1 MIVTKEKLIDL
12 LLHPDF
18 RVREASVHALERF
31 FVKTTGVTH
40 NLIKAIEQFPDHSL
54 PIASGL
60 KAFIPEDND
69 IARIIKLINS
79 TDKRKDDI
87 SMSLYFHLTQSL
99 LYFPFELLE
108 SNLNIVK
115 FNKELAQIYETA
127 KSREQVRQQG
137 PEYLWGEL
145 VNLCERYSNIRIES
159 DDLNYG
165 QFLVDSLSC
174 YTDKIRGK
182 VIMLLGQNKPGN
194 YHLQEYLVRLA
205 GDLRLDET
213 VQHIFRIFSETDSM
227 HIVHSDCIRA
237 LGRIGTDE
245 VVREIEK
252 VYESNEETR
261 MALAGILGHIP
272 TDYSE
277 DLGIR
282 LISKEEDVTVK
293 TFLACALCDIFSL
306 KAIDII
312 KEMVET
318 EEVDHQVASMID
330 ELVPVYAYH
339 GKPVTALSSL
349 ASSEKE
355 FTEKRLNNDPIYQAG
370 QLLRKSFDVLSKENH
385 LHSLQQKNSSN
396 PDNLLSS
403 EKGEEQK
410 EKGEIENGQKNN
422 LRPGSTLR

>member
-31 FVKTTGVTH
+31 FIKTTGVTH

-60 KAFIPEDND
+60 KAFIPEDDD
-69 IARIIKLINS
+69 IEEIIKLIYS
-79 TDKRKDDI
+79 TDRHKDDI
-87 SMSLYFHLTQSL
+87 SASLYFHLTQSL

-108 SNLNIVK
+108 SNQNIMM
-115 FNKELAQIYETA
+115 FNNELAQIYETA

-145 VNLCERYSNIRIES
+145 VNLCERYYKTRIES
-159 DDLNYG
+159 DDLHYG
-165 QFLVDSLSC
+165 QLLIDSLSC
-174 YTDKIRGK
+174 YKEKIRGK

-194 YHLQEYLVRLA
+194 YHLQEYLVKLA
-205 GDLRLDET
+205 GKLRLDET
-213 VQHIFRIFSETDSM
+213 AHHLFRIFAEADYM

-237 LGRIGTDE
+237 LGSIGTHE
-245 VVREIEK
+245 VIEEIEK
-252 VYESNEETR
+252 AYESNKEKR
-261 MALAGILGHIP
+261 MALAGILGYIP
-272 TDYSE
+272 TDDSE
-277 DLGIR
+277 NLGIR
-282 LISKEEDVTVK
+282 LINKEEDLTVK

-318 EEVDHQVASMID
+318 EEVDHEVASMID

-355 FTEKRLNNDPIYQAG
+355 FTEKRLNNDPLFQAG
-370 QLLRKSFDVLSKENH
+370 QLLRKSFEALSKENH

-396 PDNLLSS
+396 PDNILS
-403 EKGEEQK
+403 
-410 EKGEIENGQKNN
+410 
-422 LRPGSTLR
+422 LRKARNKRKRGNRKRSKK